1 MKFIIFVWGFSLIFS
16 ITESSRVE
24 REIEVIVRDTFQHCS
39 LIFIV
44 LRVDTTHSTTKFSI
58 PVNLK
63 LFRQEKYL
71 IGLRSNFSSANSI
84 YSGLVDVHKYRDK
97 CTCAII
103 SLFGFENQTPPS
115 LVNLYRFLKSL
126 DGIIKLDED
135 YFIFHSNESS
145 TSTLDRL
152 LISEPFA
159 LGIKYKVVVS
169 GGDKTTC
176 KTACFYCNMGEPS
189 VRQWKIKVEK
199 TPSIKFLYPDLLENF
214 QGRTFRVSS
223 AVLSR
228 SAAELNQTATG
239 IWKNVRG
246 IFGTALEYLSDKY
259 NFSCAYFP
267 STGGGGTGL
276 KLENGTWIG
285 AVGDVISGLADIGG
299 LTANI
304 YPRNLHVAFT
314 FPVQYAWLTFTTGLP
329 QRRYSWKVIYWPF
342 TPIMWSCILL
352 ALLTTYFAYSLL
364 LRLSGQFLYTS
375 TKLEYILKTIL
386 EQDAPS
392 FEERSLNSTRT
403 FLAFWLLFAF
413 LISVTY
419 KSKLVSILAFP
430 IMDEPPKTF
439 EQLARS
445 PPSFEIILQ
454 SLRGA
459 AYTILKTS
467 TNPIFHQVFK
477 RMQTEES
484 PLKCFQRVIASSS
497 AACISWNAVLNFV
510 LHTNMS
516 DKYGNVPLIMAPDTT
531 SFVLLGY
538 AVKKRAI
545 FRLKFDQVLMRA
557 VDMGLTEEWM
567 EIDNRFLMKRRR
579 VLEESLNTTRVSYD
593 GDQRVDDNLS
603 VKHLSGT
610 FYMLLLGLFGG
621 LTCFVT
627 EKAWDFRKQKK
638 ESPSLLKK
646 MYYYICMLIALTK
659 KFLILIEICRTF
671 TTNVLLETMRLCKK

>member
-1 MKFIIFVWGFSLIFS
+1 MKFIIWVWGFSLIFS
-16 ITESSRVE
+16 ITESFRVE

-39 LIFIV
+39 LVLIV
-44 LRVDTTHSTTKFSI
+44 LRGDTTHSTTKFSI
-58 PVNLK
+58 PVNWK

-71 IGLRSNFSSANSI
+71 IGLRSNLSSANSI

-135 YFIFHSNESS
+135 YFIFHSDESS

-159 LGIKYKVVVS
+159 LGIKSKVVVS
-169 GGDKTTC
+169 GVNKTTY
-176 KTACFYCNMGEPS
+176 KTTCFYCNMGEPS
-189 VRQWKIKVEK
+189 VCQWKIKVEK
-199 TPSIKFLYPDLLENF
+199 TPSIQFLYPDLLENF
-214 QGRTFRVSS
+214 HGRTFRVSS

-228 SAAELNQTATG
+228 SAAELNQTAPG

-259 NFSCAYFP
+259 NFSCSYFP
-267 STGGGGTGL
+267 STGGGGTGV

-285 AVGDVISGLADIGG
+285 AVGDVISGRADIGG
-299 LTANI
+299 VTANI
-304 YPRNLHVAFT
+304 YPRNLYVDFT
-314 FPVQYAWLTFTTGLP
+314 FPIHYAWLTFTTGLP
-329 QRRYSWKVIYWPF
+329 QRRYSWEAIYWPF
-342 TPIMWSCILL
+342 TPIMWFCILL

-364 LRLSGQFLYTS
+364 LKLSGQSLSTS
-375 TKLEYILKTIL
+375 KKLGYIFKTLL
-386 EQDAPS
+386 EQDAPN
-392 FEERSLNSTRT
+392 FEERSLYSTRT
-403 FLAFWLLFAF
+403 FLAFWLFFAL
-413 LISVTY
+413 LISATY

-439 EQLARS
+439 EELARS
-445 PPSFEIILQ
+445 PPSFGIILQ
-454 SLRGA
+454 SVRGA

-467 TNPIFHQVFK
+467 TNPIFHQVFT
-477 RMQTEES
+477 RMEAEES

-497 AACISWNAVLNFV
+497 ACISWNALLNFV
-510 LHTNMS
+510 LQTNMS
-516 DKYGNVPLIMAPDTT
+516 DKFGNVPLIMAPDTT
-531 SFVLLGY
+531 SFVSLGY

-557 VDMGLTEEWM
+557 VDMGLAEEWE
-567 EIDNRFLMKRRR
+567 EIDNRFLRNRRR
-579 VLEESLNTTRVSYD
+579 KWEDSLNKTGVSYD
-593 GDQRVDDNLS
+593 AILREDDNLS
-603 VKHLSGT
+603 MKHLSGT
-610 FYMLLLGLFGG
+610 FYMFLLGLFAS

-627 EKAWDFRKQKK
+627 EKVWELRKRKNVSPSWQKK
-638 ESPSLLKK
+638 ML
-646 MYYYICMLIALTK
+646 YYFYFMVALTK
-659 KFLILIEICRTF
+659 KLLVLIEICRTF
-671 TTNVLLETMRLCKK
+671 TTNFLRETLRLCMK